1 MESKKT
7 INLIAYI
14 AVILIA
20 LSLLAKYFL
29 VGIFSLGMNLAEI
42 FSSIAYYLGL
52 FVTVISAFAYAG
64 SKRNNAFMVVLV
76 GFLIAL
82 VLFGFV
88 LWEVRYEKIL
98 EK

>member
-1 MESKKT
+1 MDSKKT
-7 INLIAYI
+7 INFIAYI

-20 LSLLAKYFL
+20 LSLLAKYIL
-29 VGIFSLGMNLAEI
+29 VGVFSLEANLSEI

-76 GFLIAL
+76 AFLITL
-82 VLFGFV
+82 ILFGFV
-88 LWEVRYEKIL
+88 L
-98 EK
+98 